1 MFDLGSRNGSNGK
14 TGFDGLLPCDN
25 TKKSYNDYC
34 KCEIKDSGGDFN
46 IGLPGDDCNPS
57 YFKIPVIAL
66 VLITILNDGTII
78 SIAYDNVKPSSMPEQ
93 WNLIRVCITAFILG
107 VVACSSTLALLFL
120 GMNSGQG
127 DNSDVLHYLFQL
139 PPISLKQLECLIYL
153 KISLSDFLT
162 VFSARTN
169 GFFFTLRPGN
179 LLMLAFCMATFC
191 SNVFAAT
198 WPFGDMEPIPA
209 SECGCGCG
217 CVVSGCW

>member
-1 MFDLGSRNGSNGK
+1 MKKDGK
-14 TGFDGLLPCDN
+14 TGFDALDTCDN
-25 TKKSYNDYC
+25 TKKSYNEYC
-34 KCEIKDSGGDFN
+34 KCEITNGDGAFN
-46 IGLPGDDCNPS
+46 IGLPGDDCNPQ

-107 VVACSSTLALLFL
+107 VEACSSTLVLLFL
-120 GMNSGQG
+120 GMNSGLG
-127 DNSDVLHYLFQL
+127 NNDDVLNNIFGL

-179 LLMLAFCMATFC
+179 LLMMAFCLATFC
-191 SNVFAAT
+191 STIFAAT
-198 WPFGDMEPIPA
+198 WPFGDMEPLPA
-209 SECGCGCG
+209 SECGCG